1 MNVINK
7 RGKRHKT
14 KKSGQ
19 LIITHFRTKIKTLY
33 IQLQLRD
40 TKYIANIESAKIQT
54 VQSVQKI
61 CACFT

>member
-19 LIITHFRTKIKTLY
+19 LITHFRTKIKTLY

-61 CACFT
+61 CACFA